1 MNLILTNPTG
11 NEIMYALRSDFYTS
25 NNKAEYESLLAGLRL
40 AVKMGA
46 ERIVALTDSYLAANQ
61 VTREFEVK
69 DKRME
74 KYVKAVQQI
83 TILLNSFSIKQNP
96 RGSNRRADALS
107 RLASTCF
114 CHLSKEVLV
123 EVVKERSIDEC
134 QVESLSTTRP
144 NWMTPI
150 IDYLQHGIL
159 PGDHEEARKIRIQ
172 APQYA
177 ILGGALYT
185 KGNTSSWL
193 KCIDN
198 ELGKKAF
205 QEAHA
210 GSDGARVGARALISK
225 ILCMG
230 IY

>member
-1 MNLILTNPTG
+1 MPLFHTLKGCVAHSPYATQPGTRQNVLGLPIRIKGRYFIKKANQQWTLYRDGASNKKGSGVNLILTNPTG
-11 NEIMYALRSDFYTS
+11 NEIMYALHSDFYTS

-123 EVVKERSIDEC
+123 EVE
-134 QVESLSTTRP
+134 
-144 NWMTPI
+144 
-150 IDYLQHGIL
+150 H
-159 PGDHEEARKIRIQ
+159 
-172 APQYA
+172 
-177 ILGGALYT
+177 YT
-185 KGNTSSWL
+185 Q
-193 KCIDN
+193 
-198 ELGKKAF
+198 KAT
-205 QEAHA
+205 HPR
-210 GSDGARVGARALISK
+210 GSNA
-225 ILCMG
+225 
-230 IY
+230 